1 MHAGSAASV
10 LTGLLRRWREALP
23 TFPAPAA
30 AAGGDGGADSVL
42 VDSATRTFWSRSTG
56 TTTTLVE
63 AAEPVAE
70 VQTVGRRV
78 AAMLAARE
86 AAATVLAGR
95 EPAATGAAGP
105 AGCEEHFVELLRQG
119 SYELAYAQLAP
130 SCQRRWG
137 SSHAFAAAQGA
148 SAANLLGLSVREVR
162 HLPSWRDAD
171 AGCVHHDV
179 AELEV
184 DYRVRLSAST
194 AATVSRTVHLVAA
207 PGGWRSVCY
216 PQDTGTA

>member
-1 MHAGSAASV
+1 M

-23 TFPAPAA
+23 PFPAPAAA
-30 AAGGDGGADSVL
+30 AAGGDGGADSIL
-42 VDSATRTFWSRSTG
+42 VDSATQTFWSRSTG

-86 AAATVLAGR
+86 AAAAVLVGR
-95 EPAATGAAGP
+95 EPAAAAGAAGP

-130 SCQRRWG
+130 ACQRRWG

-162 HLPSWRDAD
+162 YLPSWRDAD

-216 PQDTGTA
+216 PQGTGTA